1 MSNQINIKNIELIRQ
16 RDYEEAYKNRIN
28 EFDNPIVNN
37 NINNYN
43 NNDLTTKDNIFK
55 KTLQFRQELYKQ
67 NEELKLLMN
76 ENNKKQNELNFKNY
90 MNNNINDFNNINNNI
105 DIDYIINNI

>member
-43 NNDLTTKDNIFK
+43 NNLTTKDNIFK

-76 ENNKKQNELNFKNY
+76 ENNKKQNEEKFKNY
-90 MNNNINDFNNINNNI
+90 MNNNNINNNMI
-105 DIDYIINNI
+105 NNIDYIINNI

>member
-1 MSNQINIKNIELIRQ
+1 MTNQINIKNIELIRQ

-28 EFDNPIVNN
+28 EFDNPI
-37 NINNYN
+37 IN
-43 NNDLTTKDNIFK
+43 NNDYTTKDNIFK
-55 KTLQFRQELYKQ
+55 RTLQFRQELYKQ

-76 ENNKKQNELNFKNY
+76 ENNKKQNEMKFKNY
-90 MNNNINDFNNINNNI
+90 MNNDNINNNI

>member
-37 NINNYN
+37 NYN
-43 NNDLTTKDNIFK
+43 NNLTTKDNIFK

-76 ENNKKQNELNFKNY
+76 ENNKKQNEIKFKNY